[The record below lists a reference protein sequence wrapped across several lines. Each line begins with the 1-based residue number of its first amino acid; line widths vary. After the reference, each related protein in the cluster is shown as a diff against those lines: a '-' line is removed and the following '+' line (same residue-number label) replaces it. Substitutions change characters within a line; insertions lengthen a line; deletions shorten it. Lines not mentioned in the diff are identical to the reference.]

1 MSEFLSNSAYFGVLV
16 SLVSY
21 WLGAILKKKFKSPLI
36 NPLLISIVLTIPA
49 LLLLHIDYSTYYEG
63 AKYLAGLLTP
73 ATVALAVP
81 LYEQFELLK
90 HNAAAVIVGIL
101 AGVLS
106 SLGSVLGLAAL
117 FGFSHEEYITFLPEV
132 DNHRDRHGSFRGAGR
147 DCIHHGRS
155 NNHHRRAR
163 KYSCRSSAE
172 SVQDNRTGSQGH
184 SARNL
189 GARDRHGK
197 SDGAS
202 ARRRRKEQ
210 SFNCSLRYNYG
221 CRSGAFR
228 KSSIN

>member
-63 AKYLAGLLTP
+63 AKYLAWLLTP

-81 LYEQFELLK
+81 LYEQFDLLK

-117 FGFSHEEYITFLPEV
+117 FGFSHEEYITFLPKSITTAIGMGGGIVSITAGVIIITGVLGNILAEV
-132 DNHRDRHGSFRGAGR
+132 VLKVFRITEPVAKGIALGTSAHAIGTAKAMELGEAEGAM
-147 DCIHHGRS
+147 
-155 NNHHRRAR
+155 
-163 KYSCRSSAE
+163 SSLSIAV
-172 SVQDNRTGSQGH
+172 SGIITVAG
-184 SARNL
+184 AALFANL
-189 GARDRHGK
+189 
-197 SDGAS
+197 
-202 ARRRRKEQ
+202 
-210 SFNCSLRYNYG
+210 Y
-221 CRSGAFR
+221 
-228 KSSIN
+228 

>member
-1 MSEFLSNSAYFGVLV
+1 MSEFLPNSAYFGVLV

-63 AKYLAGLLTP
+63 AKYLAWLLTP

-81 LYEQFELLK
+81 LYEQFDLLK

-117 FGFSHEEYITFLPEV
+117 FGFSHEEYITFLPKSITTAIGMGVSEELGGIVSITAGVIIITGVLGNILAEV
-132 DNHRDRHGSFRGAGR
+132 VLKVFRITEPVAKGIALGTSAHAIGTAKAMELGEAEGAM
-147 DCIHHGRS
+147 
-155 NNHHRRAR
+155 
-163 KYSCRSSAE
+163 SSLSIAV
-172 SVQDNRTGSQGH
+172 SGIITVAG
-184 SARNL
+184 AALFANL
-189 GARDRHGK
+189 
-197 SDGAS
+197 
-202 ARRRRKEQ
+202 
-210 SFNCSLRYNYG
+210 Y
-221 CRSGAFR
+221 
-228 KSSIN
+228 

>member
-63 AKYLAGLLTP
+63 AKYLAWLLTP

-81 LYEQFELLK
+81 LYEQFDLLK

-117 FGFSHEEYITFLPEV
+117 FGFSLGGIVSITAGVIIITGVLGNILAEV
-132 DNHRDRHGSFRGAGR
+132 VLKVFRITEPVAKGIALGTSAHAIGTAKAMELGEAEGAM
-147 DCIHHGRS
+147 
-155 NNHHRRAR
+155 
-163 KYSCRSSAE
+163 SSLSIAV
-172 SVQDNRTGSQGH
+172 SGIITVAG
-184 SARNL
+184 AALFANL
-189 GARDRHGK
+189 
-197 SDGAS
+197 
-202 ARRRRKEQ
+202 
-210 SFNCSLRYNYG
+210 Y
-221 CRSGAFR
+221 
-228 KSSIN
+228 

>member
-63 AKYLAGLLTP
+63 AKYLAWLLTP

-81 LYEQFELLK
+81 LYEQFDLLK
-90 HNAAAVIVGIL
+90 HNAAAVIV

-117 FGFSHEEYITFLPEV
+117 FGFSHEEYITFLPKSITTAIGMGVSEELGGIVSITAGVIIITGVLGNILAEV
-132 DNHRDRHGSFRGAGR
+132 VLKVFRITEPVAKGIALGTSAHAIGTAKAMELGEAEGAM
-147 DCIHHGRS
+147 
-155 NNHHRRAR
+155 
-163 KYSCRSSAE
+163 SSLSIAV
-172 SVQDNRTGSQGH
+172 SGIITVAG
-184 SARNL
+184 AALFANL
-189 GARDRHGK
+189 
-197 SDGAS
+197 
-202 ARRRRKEQ
+202 
-210 SFNCSLRYNYG
+210 Y
-221 CRSGAFR
+221 
-228 KSSIN
+228 

>member
-63 AKYLAGLLTP
+63 AKYLAWLLTP

-81 LYEQFELLK
+81 LYEQFDLLK

-117 FGFSHEEYITFLPEV
+117 FGFS
-132 DNHRDRHGSFRGAGR
+132 
-147 DCIHHGRS
+147 
-155 NNHHRRAR
+155 
-163 KYSCRSSAE
+163 
-172 SVQDNRTGSQGH
+172 QD
-184 SARNL
+184 
-189 GARDRHGK
+189 
-197 SDGAS
+197 
-202 ARRRRKEQ
+202 
-210 SFNCSLRYNYG
+210 
-221 CRSGAFR
+221 R
-228 KSSIN
+228 KSVV